1 MARNDG
7 TVSFKVVARKAGNSI
22 QNDIRKGV
30 ENMTDRQLRQASS
43 RMFSAVNKRIKRIE
57 KSDVISPAVTALKKD
72 MGNNPHF
79 SSRGLNRSQLIN
91 LYNKALNFYNLET
104 STLGGA
110 RAYSDH
116 IKNLIAEKIKDKDYI
131 SDMFDL
137 MHKASEKLGSK
148 VVSGLIGTNQILQEV
163 VAMDTDNALSSI
175 NGNKE
180 LSESFV
186 QAIVD
191 KMTREIAEN
200 TYDITIEDF
209 KTSMF

>member
-7 TVSFKVVARKAGNSI
+7 TVSFKVVVRKAGNSI

-57 KSDVISPAVTALKKD
+57 KSDVISPAITALKKD